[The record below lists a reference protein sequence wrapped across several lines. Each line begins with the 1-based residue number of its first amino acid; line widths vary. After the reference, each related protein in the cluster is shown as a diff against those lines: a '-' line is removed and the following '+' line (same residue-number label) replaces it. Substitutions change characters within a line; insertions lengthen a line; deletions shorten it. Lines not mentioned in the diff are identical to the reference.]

1 MKFVTHM
8 FLLAALLATAVAAP
22 TSGIPK
28 APLVVKLALS
38 SNIKSIQADV
48 TNTGA
53 EVRLSGII
61 GLYNFV
67 QLMISLLVTRC
78 NHPPYTSFYGRS
90 GRLSGVGQN

>member
-1 MKFVTHM
+1 MTDHVLILYKSLSGKSRLQQFPVGVAVMKFVTHM

-38 SNIKSIQADV
+38 SNMKSIQADV

-61 GLYNFV
+61 GLYN
-67 QLMISLLVTRC
+67 S
-78 NHPPYTSFYGRS
+78 SS
-90 GRLSGVGQN
+90 